1 MLCKRCGKAEWVGP
15 KFSRIPAPYPDPDNA
30 GHYLPLSKTPRAIN
44 GKARAIDDL
53 APRGNIRKLFKDGSI
68 SSSNCEKLRTFSEEF
83 CVEEKHVVSYVKY
96 LEQLAN
102 VASIRERERTLNRT
116 IEEGKQYQDYNWSD
130 LIESGKLSKLKV
142 KELDKYLKEHQL
154 PSAGKKP
161 DKLKRITADFYL
173 RNDKEATSE
182 DKPADPESDS
192 LQESDSDDD
201 DVLAVI
207 GDSDTD
213 EDSTVE
219 PIQTTDSDTDGDRD
233 TDEDS
238 TVEPLQATET
248 ETCQFSRS
256 GQRVGSW
263 MSRYHENYV

>member
-1 MLCKRCGKAEWVGP
+1 M
-15 KFSRIPAPYPDPDNA
+15 
-30 GHYLPLSKTPRAIN
+30 
-44 GKARAIDDL
+44 
-53 APRGNIRKLFKDGSI
+53 
-68 SSSNCEKLRTFSEEF
+68 
-83 CVEEKHVVSYVKY
+83 
-96 LEQLAN
+96 EQLAT
-102 VASIRERERTLNRT
+102 VASIRERERRLNRT

-154 PSAGKKP
+154 PTAGKKP

-192 LQESDSDDD
+192 VWESDSDDD

-219 PIQTTDSDTDGDRD
+219 PLETT
-233 TDEDS
+233 E
-238 TVEPLQATET
+238 TET

-256 GQRVGSW
+256 GRRVGSW